1 MPPGTAC
8 HHAVAK
14 DHGTQ
19 QKIACSAHAHDQ
31 TTGDDMAYA
40 CTLLFVFIGLTCS
53 AVAQPVKI
61 CDDSREWPPYS
72 YFPRT
77 HGKIDRSQLTGAM
90 IELTQHIFHL
100 MQMDYTITAMPWKR
114 CLHEVAHFKKL
125 GDYEVAIEGTLSE
138 ERLQQYYASTYVYT
152 TTGGYW
158 YSTRQYPQ
166 GPAIQTP
173 ADLKQYSLCGIQ
185 GHNYTGYGITP
196 DLIRN
201 RPSTYQSALDMV
213 SKGRCNLFLSNLPIP
228 LGKAKLGEL
237 TIPEDVVGKKV
248 PHLSSGTF
256 HMFIA
261 KGSPRAYEL
270 STKINQ
276 AIHLLS
282 LRGTTHK
289 IFDKYL
295 PTCGRHC

>member
-1 MPPGTAC
+1 MAYVCTLLLVLVC
-8 HHAVAK
+8 
-14 DHGTQ
+14 T
-19 QKIACSAHAHDQ
+19 ACSAA
-31 TTGDDMAYA
+31 
-40 CTLLFVFIGLTCS
+40 
-53 AVAQPVKI
+53 AQPVKI

-77 HGKIDRSQLTGAM
+77 DGKIDRSQLTGAM
-90 IELTQHIFHL
+90 IELTQRIFAHIQIDH
-100 MQMDYTITAMPWKR
+100 TITAMPWKR
-114 CLHEVAHFKKL
+114 CLYEVAHFKKF

-158 YSTRQYPQ
+158 YSTRQYPK
-166 GPAIQTP
+166 GPHIQTP
-173 ADLKQYSLCGIQ
+173 ADLKRYALCGIQ
-185 GHNYTGYGITP
+185 GHNYAGYGITP

-213 SKGRCNLFLSNLPIP
+213 SKGRCDLFLSNLPIP

-237 TIPEDVVGKKV
+237 TIPRGVVGKKV

-256 HMFIA
+256 HILVA
-261 KGSPRAYEL
+261 QGSPRAYEL

-276 AIHLLS
+276 AIHLLNLS
-282 LRGTTHK
+282 GVTDE

-295 PTCGRHC
+295 PACGRHC